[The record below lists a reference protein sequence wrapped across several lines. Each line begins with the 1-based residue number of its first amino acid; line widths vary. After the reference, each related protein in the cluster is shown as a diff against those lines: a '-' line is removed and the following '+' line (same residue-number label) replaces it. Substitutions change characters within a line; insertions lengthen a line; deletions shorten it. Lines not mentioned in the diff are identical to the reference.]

1 MKQKTKKIL
10 LTVFAVLMLVSVMSV
25 TAFAAEGDV
34 AGAVE
39 DTWIAARG
47 QIKSVVNKVIF
58 PIIDL
63 VLAVLFF
70 VKVST
75 AYLDYRKHGQFEWTA
90 PAILLATLVFS
101 IFGKFLECKQHR
113 TNGMGFSPLPHFLK
127 GGMRDCLTGY
137 QTSSAE
143 SAMPSAPR
151 CPAYGKPYREASGA
165 CS

>member
-1 MKQKTKKIL
+1 MKHKTKKIL
-10 LTVFAVLMLVSVMSV
+10 LTVFAILMLVSVMSV
-25 TAFAAEGDV
+25 TTFAAEGDV

-75 AYLDYRKHGQFEWTA
+75 AYLDYRKHGQFELTA

-101 IFGKFLECKQHR
+101 LTCPLYIWKIL
-113 TNGMGFSPLPHFLK
+113 GM
-127 GGMRDCLTGY
+127 
-137 QTSSAE
+137 
-143 SAMPSAPR
+143 
-151 CPAYGKPYREASGA
+151 
-165 CS
+165 